1 VTGEG
6 ALAKTLKANG
16 VALAAG
22 VYGDPCTSL
31 LRSLSEAGLHVEIS
45 VEEKTAMAQ
54 AQGASVVGA
63 RAAAVFKQVGVNVA
77 SDPLVNAA
85 IHGCGAGLLV
95 FLGDDPG
102 AAKSTTEQDS
112 RWYAR
117 LSELP
122 VLTPH
127 NADHLCRSAVEGL
140 ELSEELGLPVL
151 LQVTSRLTKATD
163 PAGDYRARTQGRF
176 DRDRPWGRFMLD
188 RHKYLLQELYPKLL
202 ARVEDSALH
211 RVKRTEGDDGVI
223 SCGGVSQ
230 LVQAE
235 NHFALGYAYPLPEK
249 RLAQFLAGLKRVLV
263 VEEVAPV
270 VEEAVGALAA
280 AQGLKVQVLGRLS
293 GHLPRLGPLDQAQLD
308 AAFSLHP
315 RGWNFEVNVQPTGDI
330 FQLPCGGFEPLYLAL
345 DAALPEGYPVA
356 GDVGCSILHGYFP
369 PQVID
374 TAYALGTSIATACGM
389 SSNGRKG
396 VAVIGDTG
404 FLHSGVT
411 ALLNAVEHGH
421 NVLVII
427 IHNAISGMTPG
438 HLDIPGMHRIRALA
452 VACGVDAIDECD
464 VQTDAVESIQAL
476 IERRLGAHGVH
487 VIIAKGKGKTWGS

>member
-1 VTGEG
+1 MTGEG
-6 ALAKTLKANG
+6 ALARTLRANG
-16 VALAAG
+16 VGLVAG

-31 LRSLSEAGLHVEIS
+31 LRSFSDAGLHVEIS

-54 AQGASVVGA
+54 ALGASVAGC

-77 SDPLVNAA
+77 SDPLINAA
-85 IHGCGAGLLV
+85 LHGCGAGLLV

-117 LSELP
+117 LSELA
-122 VLTPH
+122 VLVPH
-127 NADHLCRSAVEGL
+127 SADHLCRSAVEGL

-151 LQVTSRLTKATD
+151 LQVTSRLTKAAD

-176 DRDRPWGRFMLD
+176 DRDRPWSRFMLD
-188 RHKYLLQELYPKLL
+188 RHKYLLQELYPALL
-202 ARVEDSALH
+202 ARIEDSALH
-211 RVKRTEGDDGVI
+211 QIQRGAGDDGVI

-230 LVQAE
+230 WVSAH
-235 NHFALGYAYPLPEK
+235 NHFALAYACPLPEQ
-249 RLAQFLAGLKRVLV
+249 RLAQFLSGLKRVLV

-270 VEEAVGALAA
+270 VEEAVGALVAA
-280 AQGLKVQVLGRLS
+280 HGLQVQVLGRLS
-293 GHLPRLGPLDQAQLD
+293 GHLPRVGPLEQAQL
-308 AAFSLHP
+308 ASAFSLRP
-315 RGWNFEVNVQPTGDI
+315 QGWNFEVNVQPTGEI

-369 PQVID
+369 PQVVD
-374 TAYALGTSIATACGM
+374 TAYALGTSIATACGL
-389 SSNGRKG
+389 SANGQKG

-421 NVLVII
+421 NVLAII

-438 HLDIPGMHRIRALA
+438 HLEIPGMHRIRALA
-452 VACGVDAIDECD
+452 AACGVDAIDECD
-464 VQTDAVESIQAL
+464 VRTDPPEAIQAL
-476 IERRLGAHGVH
+476 IVQRLAERGVH
-487 VIIAKGKGKTWGS
+487 VLIAKGKAKTWGS